1 MACFSEADHVGVA
14 DNPVFHAVRC
24 RISHLDTKDL
34 RIPLSSVV
42 GLSDDELCWVVVDPI
57 WPAAETEDELAI
69 LDQGTKGQQAIY
81 VTMLYAQ
88 EVDNGGLAQFFGNSS
103 GMLWQQVRSGLQ
115 LLGAQEQMALITAA
129 IEAFPQG
136 APSAEQ
142 SERKHAL
149 RQLTQEQRDLWRA
162 GEGRV
167 YALGGFFADLRP
179 VWTQYIQ
186 THPEDFFFPSDT

>member
-1 MACFSEADHVGVA
+1 V
-14 DNPVFHAVRC
+14 N
-24 RISHLDTKDL
+24 TKDP
-34 RIPLSSVV
+34 RIPHSSVV
-42 GLSDDELCWVVVDPI
+42 GLNDEEVCWAVVDPI
-57 WPAAETEDELAI
+57 WPTAETDDELAL

-81 VTMLYAQ
+81 VTILYAQ
-88 EVDNGGLAQFFGNSS
+88 EVDNGGLEQFFGNSS
-103 GMLWQQVRSGLQ
+103 GMLWQHVKSGLQ

-142 SERKHAL
+142 RERQQAL
-149 RQLTQEQRDLWRA
+149 RELTQEQRNLWRA

-179 VWTQYIQ
+179 VWTQYIE
-186 THPEDFFFPSDT
+186 THPEDFFLPSHR